1 VVDLAEKKSWWVT
14 FRDKVV
20 EACEALAATE
30 IASSILKWVKK

>member
-20 EACEALAATE
+20 DACEALAASE
-30 IASSILKWVKK
+30 LASYVIKLIKK